1 MKSRL
6 FALLLILLILAQT
19 AFAQDDSPQLETDI
33 EILFGASIR
42 LSASLSASK
51 TPIRATVFLRPTS
64 QFDTHVVGV
73 DLTPDAN
80 RYSLEASLDMRA
92 KTISPFERIVTWWQ
106 IDFEDGD
113 SWESPAQEI
122 RYEDTR
128 FPWQK
133 RADDFVSVHWVN
145 GGVELG
151 EQLLDL
157 STNAITSISQ
167 NLGLLPPGN
176 VSIYIYPSTGDLQSA
191 LQIGG
196 APWLGGQT
204 LPEVG
209 VILLSGIGNAES
221 MITFE
226 RDIPHELTHLMLYE
240 KLQEAYSL
248 LPAWLNEGLATLQE
262 TQPNPA
268 YRFELEQAVKGNG
281 LLTMESLCTTF
292 PVAED
297 DALLGYA
304 QSASFTR
311 YLLDVYGLG
320 GILQLLDAYQEGA
333 SCTGGIQR
341 IYQRPLAQ
349 LENEWKALH
358 LQSPTVW
365 DRMLPILPWGLL
377 LLFVLILVLI
387 GLVARRQRSG

>member
-240 KLQEAYSL
+240 KLQEAYRL

-311 YLLDVYGLG
+311 YLLDVYGMG